1 MRVLIISLPRTG
13 STSLLYKIAK
23 ERNLVPLF
31 EPFDSSNRVLYK
43 GQNDIVLK
51 TIICHHPNNLELSKE
66 FDEIILLSRKNL
78 NDCIESHAYQKYF
91 SRTKGYNSN
100 NHYEFTSPPIEV
112 LNSCASDILN
122 WNEDLLQLSEELKIP
137 ITYYEDL
144 FDENGVDRLR
154 IIHKNSK
161 NII

>member
-1 MRVLIISLPRTG
+1 MKILIISLPRTG
-13 STSLLYKIAK
+13 STSLMHKIAK
-23 ERNLVPLF
+23 ERNLAPLF
-31 EPFDSSNRVLYK
+31 EPFDGSNRVLYY
-43 GQNDIVLK
+43 GQDNVVLK
-51 TIICHHPNNLELSKE
+51 TIVCHHPNNLQLSKE

-78 NDCIESHAYQKYF
+78 HDCIESHAYQKYF

-100 NHYEFTSPPIEV
+100 DPYKFVSPPIEV

-122 WNEDLLQLSEELKIP
+122 WNEDLLLLSEELKIP

-144 FDENGVDRLR
+144 FDETSVDRLR
-154 IIHKNSK
+154 INIINKK